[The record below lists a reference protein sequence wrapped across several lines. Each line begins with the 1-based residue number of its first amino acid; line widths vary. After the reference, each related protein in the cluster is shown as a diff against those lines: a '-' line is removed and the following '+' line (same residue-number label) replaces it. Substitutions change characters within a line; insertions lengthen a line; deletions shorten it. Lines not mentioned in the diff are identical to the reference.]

1 MPQSKDAVKDPV
13 SSQKIPQRIVPPLW
27 ELLWAFFLIGLTAY
41 SMAMLQQLK
50 ALIIG
55 RRWLSQE
62 EMDEGLAMV
71 QLYPGP
77 ILFNLAAYAAYRIK
91 GFTGAFLATFLF
103 VLPSYGLML
112 LLSWLYFRYG
122 RVSWVHP
129 LFVALEAMVVG
140 IVLHVAIDFS
150 GRYLSGAGTAFLAG
164 LAFVLMLFHVS
175 AFWIILLAIVLGLA
189 LFWKQKPEMQKQG
202 PQTAVPIPGKWQW
215 RLAGL
220 LFSGALFVGLLA
232 VGLLWQSEG
241 GRLLGSMFKVGAV
254 AFGNGMTIMP
264 LLQQE
269 AVVSHHWLT
278 LKEFADGIAFG
289 QITPGPF
296 LITATFIGYKVAG
309 LLGSALATV
318 GMFYP
323 SFFYTL
329 VMTELYEKI
338 KRNPW
343 IRKALRGI
351 LAAFT
356 GMLFFVVLSLGRV
369 SLVSPA
375 TYIWAVGALIAVR
388 YLKLNILWIFLA
400 GIAAEM
406 ALYFAG
412 IPL

>member
-1 MPQSKDAVKDPV
+1 
-13 SSQKIPQRIVPPLW
+13 
-27 ELLWAFFLIGLTAY
+27 
-41 SMAMLQQLK
+41 
-50 ALIIG
+50 
-55 RRWLSQE
+55 
-62 EMDEGLAMV
+62 
-71 QLYPGP
+71 
-77 ILFNLAAYAAYRIK
+77 
-91 GFTGAFLATFLF
+91 
-103 VLPSYGLML
+103 
-112 LLSWLYFRYG
+112 
-122 RVSWVHP
+122 
-129 LFVALEAMVVG
+129 
-140 IVLHVAIDFS
+140 
-150 GRYLSGAGTAFLAG
+150 
-164 LAFVLMLFHVS
+164 
-175 AFWIILLAIVLGLA
+175 
-189 LFWKQKPEMQKQG
+189 MQKQG
-202 PQTAVPIPGKWQW
+202 PQAAVLIPGKWQW

-220 LFSGALFVGLLA
+220 LFSGALFAGLLA
-232 VGLLWQSEG
+232 LGLLWHSEA

-406 ALYFAG
+406 ALYFTG
-412 IPL
+412 ISLY